1 MLTRVDYPSIAGING
16 VAWDAV
22 ELPSQFL
29 ENYAWHSDVLSQISG
44 HFQTGEPL
52 PVETQTRLIATRS
65 FHAGLQTMRQ
75 LEFALFDFLLHLEY
89 DPAKGARTL
98 EVLEQA
104 RHEVAVLHPPAW
116 QRFPQAFSHIFAG
129 GYSAGYYSYLWAELL
144 SADAFGAFE
153 EKAGNGHSVIDAEAG
168 DRFRR
173 EILAVGAS
181 RPALESFVAFRGR
194 KPEPEALLRS
204 HGLA

>member
-1 MLTRVDYPSIAGING
+1 
-16 VAWDAV
+16 
-22 ELPSQFL
+22 
-29 ENYAWHSDVLSQISG
+29 VL
-44 HFQTGEPL
+44 
-52 PVETQTRLIATRS
+52 
-65 FHAGLQTMRQ
+65 
-75 LEFALFDFLLHLEY
+75 D
-89 DPAKGARTL
+89 
-98 EVLEQA
+98 QA

-129 GYSAGYYSYLWAELL
+129 GYAAGYYSYLWAELL

-153 EKAGNGHSVIDAEAG
+153 EQAGSRESVINAQTG

-194 KPEPEALLRS
+194 KPEPDALLRS
-204 HGLA
+204 HGLS